1 MLLLFTENGL
11 KTACRPTIVRGQF
24 SLQEI
29 TVAKLVLQFGKDGF
43 IKTKI
48 RTRQRIRMQHS
59 KSHPLIA
66 ENLLVYRIERLLS
79 ESAKEI
85 YLIYNTNLQKI
96 SLYTTIIQTTPKL

>member
-1 MLLLFTENGL
+1 
-11 KTACRPTIVRGQF
+11 
-24 SLQEI
+24 
-29 TVAKLVLQFGKDGF
+29 
-43 IKTKI
+43 
-48 RTRQRIRMQHS
+48 MQHS